1 MADQP
6 NIKSWYPVF
15 GIRSYAKAVD
25 YYVDWLGFNLDWE
38 WREAPGQPAIVSIS
52 REGINIGLN
61 ESEDAAT
68 GAWLVVAVA
77 DVQALAEEWN
87 GRRPGSVEVVSGVPY
102 EGYVIYLND
111 PFGNRI
117 HIQQMLTEEEDLAV
131 RAERVPKMHEFVR
144 QKIADG
150 KPVPTP
156 EDIVAAIG
164 PSVGLAI
171 EVLNEYPEYVAA
183 FEARREGSSGKL
195 KKIDQ

>member
-131 RAERVPKMHEFVR
+131 RAERVPQMHEFVR
-144 QKIADG
+144 RQIAERQAGADPRG
-150 KPVPTP
+150 HRGG
-156 EDIVAAIG
+156 DRAIG
-164 PSVGLAI
+164 WAGDRSPQRVPR
-171 EVLNEYPEYVAA
+171 VC
-183 FEARREGSSGKL
+183 RRIQSPP
-195 KKIDQ
+195 